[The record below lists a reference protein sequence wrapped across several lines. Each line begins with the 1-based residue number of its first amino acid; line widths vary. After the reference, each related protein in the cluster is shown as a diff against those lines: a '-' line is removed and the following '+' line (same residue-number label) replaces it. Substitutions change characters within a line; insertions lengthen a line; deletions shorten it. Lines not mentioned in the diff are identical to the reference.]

1 MTSFTKSKNSLM
13 FFSCNEHL
21 VPVNMQQ
28 QQPCLTFHLT
38 HYESPGDDLHSVS
51 LEKKPQTAL
60 LVLVNQPPT
69 HNIKAKEQSKKA
81 NIHNTVL
88 D

>member
-1 MTSFTKSKNSLM
+1 M
-13 FFSCNEHL
+13 FFSCNERL

-28 QQPCLTFHLT
+28 QQPCLTFQLT

-51 LEKKPQTAL
+51 LDDTKTQQTAL

-81 NIHNTVL
+81 NIHNTVP